1 MIGTA
6 GAVQELP
13 GHHHP
18 PSRIGLVL
26 HPERDATL
34 VLETVH
40 SWARRT
46 GTTVL
51 ASADPSARQQLAAES
66 ELVLAV
72 GGDATALEAVRLA
85 APRGIPVLRLNEG
98 RLGELTEFEVR
109 QLSRSLDALG
119 RGDFGVE
126 SQTALTLHLGR
137 GGPLLTFDDVVL
149 SRGQGGSKAV
159 VAVHVDGDLISR
171 QAGDGLMISRR
182 PAAVLVTPLDPHA
195 AVSGSLVLSHADPI
209 ILKVL
214 RHSASLTLQIDGREN
229 IELPPESRLIVQ
241 ATPNVDRVVRL
252 GAGHAAR
259 LRRR

>member
-6 GAVQELP
+6 GALQELP
-13 GHHHP
+13 GHHHA

-26 HPERDATL
+26 HPERDATP

-51 ASADPSARQQLAAES
+51 ASADAPAREELAAES

-85 APRGIPVLRLNEG
+85 APRGIPVLRLNQG

-149 SRGQGGSKAV
+149 SRSRGGSKAM
-159 VAVHVDGDLISR
+159 VALHVDGDLISR
-171 QAGDGLMISRR
+171 QAGDGLMVSPR

-214 RHSASLTLQIDGREN
+214 RHSAALTLQIDGREN
-229 IELPPESRLIVQ
+229 IELPPESRLIVE
-241 ATPNVDRVVRL
+241 AAPNVDRVVRL
-252 GAGHAAR
+252 GSGRAAR

>member
-6 GAVQELP
+6 GALQELP
-13 GHHHP
+13 GHHHA

-26 HPERDATL
+26 HPERDATP

-51 ASADPSARQQLAAES
+51 ASADPSERGELAAES
-66 ELVLAV
+66 ELVVAV

-85 APRGIPVLRLNEG
+85 APRGIPVLRLNQG

-149 SRGQGGSKAV
+149 SRRRGGSKAM
-159 VAVHVDGDLISR
+159 VALHVDGDLISR
-171 QAGDGLMISRR
+171 QAGEGLMVSPR

-195 AVSGSLVLSHADPI
+195 AVSASLVLSHADPI

-214 RHSASLTLQIDGREN
+214 RHSAALTLQIDGREN
-229 IELPPESRLIVQ
+229 VELPPESRLIVE
-241 ATPNVDRVVRL
+241 AAPNVDRVVRL
-252 GAGHAAR
+252 GSGHAAR

>member
-6 GAVQELP
+6 GALEELP
-13 GHHHP
+13 GHHHA

-26 HPERDATL
+26 HPERDATP

-51 ASADPSARQQLAAES
+51 ASADPSAREELAAES

-72 GGDATALEAVRLA
+72 GGDTTALEAVRLA
-85 APRGIPVLRLNEG
+85 APRGIPVLRLNQG

-149 SRGQGGSKAV
+149 SRSRGGSKAL
-159 VAVHVDGDLISR
+159 VALHVDGDLISR
-171 QAGDGLMISRR
+171 QAGDGLMVSPR
-182 PAAVLVTPLDPHA
+182 PAAVLVTPLDPHT

-214 RHSASLTLQIDGREN
+214 RHSAALTLQIDGREN
-229 IELPPESRLIVQ
+229 IELPPESRLIVE
-241 ATPNVDRVVRL
+241 AAPNVDRVVRL

-259 LRRR
+259 LRSR

>member
-1 MIGTA
+1 MIGTG
-6 GAVQELP
+6 GALQELP
-13 GHHHP
+13 GHHHA

-26 HPERDATL
+26 HPERDATP

-51 ASADPSARQQLAAES
+51 PSADSSAREELAAES
-66 ELVLAV
+66 EMVLAV

-85 APRGIPVLRLNEG
+85 APRGIPVLRLNQG

-149 SRGQGGSKAV
+149 SRSRGGSKAM
-159 VAVHVDGDLISR
+159 VALHVDGDLISR
-171 QAGDGLMISRR
+171 QAGDGLMVSPR
-182 PAAVLVTPLDPHA
+182 PTAVLVTPLDPHT

-214 RHSASLTLQIDGREN
+214 RHSAALTLQIDGREN
-229 IELPPESRLIVQ
+229 IELPPESRLIVE
-241 ATPNVDRVVRL
+241 AAPNVDRVVRL
-252 GAGHAAR
+252 GSGRAAR

>member
-6 GAVQELP
+6 GALEELS
-13 GHHHP
+13 GHHHA

-26 HPERDATL
+26 HPERDATP

-40 SWARRT
+40 GWARRT

-51 ASADPSARQQLAAES
+51 ASANPSERGELAAES
-66 ELVLAV
+66 ELVVAV

-85 APRGIPVLRLNEG
+85 APRGIPVLRLNQG

-149 SRGQGGSKAV
+149 CRSRGGSKAM
-159 VAVHVDGDLISR
+159 VALHVDGDLISR
-171 QAGDGLMISRR
+171 QAGDGLMVSPR

-214 RHSASLTLQIDGREN
+214 RHSAAITLQIDGREN
-229 IELPPESRLIVQ
+229 IELPPESRLIVE
-241 ATPNVDRVVRL
+241 AAPNVDRVVRL
-252 GAGHAAR
+252 GSGHAAR

>member
-6 GAVQELP
+6 GALQELP
-13 GHHHP
+13 GHHHA

-26 HPERDATL
+26 HPERDATP
-34 VLETVH
+34 VLETVRG
-40 SWARRT
+40 WARLT
-46 GTTVL
+46 GTTIL
-51 ASADPSARQQLAAES
+51 SSADPSEREQRAAES
-66 ELVLAV
+66 ELLLAV

-85 APRGIPVLRLNEG
+85 APRGIPVLGLNLG

-119 RGDFGVE
+119 RGDFGIE

-149 SRGQGGSKAV
+149 SRSRGGSKAM
-159 VAVHVDGDLISR
+159 VALHVDGDLISR
-171 QAGDGLMISRR
+171 QAGDGLMVSPR
-182 PAAVLVTPLDPHA
+182 PTAVLVTPLDPHA

-214 RHSASLTLQIDGREN
+214 RHSAALTLQIDGREN
-229 IELPPESRLIVQ
+229 IELPPESRLIVE
-241 ATPNVDRVVRL
+241 AAPNVDRVVRL